1 MKTSNRRESLFWEQ
15 LNSHELKKTG
25 QDRTEVYKSHSLL
38 ENTNK
43 RVIAQYFFKQEKMQ
57 EELTS
62 YYRAV
67 NKQKTVHKSH
77 GSAVDLCATG
87 CCQQQQCVKTKAM
100 RLTRL
105 EQLEGVW
112 WG

>member
-43 RVIAQYFFKQEKMQ
+43 RVIAQYFFKQEKM
-57 EELTS
+57 
-62 YYRAV
+62 
-67 NKQKTVHKSH
+67 
-77 GSAVDLCATG
+77 
-87 CCQQQQCVKTKAM
+87 
-100 RLTRL
+100 
-105 EQLEGVW
+105 
-112 WG
+112 